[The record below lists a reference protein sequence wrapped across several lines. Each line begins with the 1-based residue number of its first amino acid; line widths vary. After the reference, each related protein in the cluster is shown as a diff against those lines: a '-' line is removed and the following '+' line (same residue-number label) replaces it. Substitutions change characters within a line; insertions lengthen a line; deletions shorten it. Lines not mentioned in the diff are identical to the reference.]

1 MQLLRA
7 VARHGRRS
15 SGRPALAVK
24 RTGAFDRHGMPFEN
38 GPANNL
44 DIAYK
49 VLDEIYV
56 NFAEKRLPR
65 EQALTAEDRQLLE
78 KAQILQTNSPA
89 YQQTS
94 KAATRARCSITPG
107 IAIPEDSSF

>member
-1 MQLLRA
+1 MPEEKRDSGQALAKRRTGAAPRRPAATPTWSSVESLLKQESHRKVQLLRA

-44 DIAYK
+44 DIAYIRFWTK
-49 VLDEIYV
+49 S
-56 NFAEKRLPR
+56 
-65 EQALTAEDRQLLE
+65 T
-78 KAQILQTNSPA
+78 
-89 YQQTS
+89 
-94 KAATRARCSITPG
+94 
-107 IAIPEDSSF
+107 